1 MKRKITIVTMLAF
14 LMLLGVGLTGQ
25 ASALTLPG
33 PPEDNAKPYG
43 DFWSYSLPVLQYF
56 SEDKKE
62 YSVKSTPG
70 AIKDG
75 IVIYTG
81 ASGVPVT
88 TNLPGMDNAYPTPS
102 GEPYTAFSTR
112 TTDDPSTDT
121 TFSAEFS
128 GDTAFTWDTTLS
140 ALEAYLGG
148 NGLYFFFNHNED
160 NGAANQDLLAWGR
173 ASIVDTDGSDTN
185 GSLDPLY
192 FEFNNNQTGPLA
204 YEVSSPLS
212 EPLGPTLDSDGNI
225 KYDSD
230 GNPISIGDYAYAP
243 GEYIFGSD
251 AINHNLG
258 ANRAAYAIFSPEI
271 NEGLAGW
278 MEDGYDAMQIDF
290 RLAALSDG
298 YEQLFIMKLEDT
310 TPIPEP
316 ATMLLLGSGLIGLG
330 WIGRKRVR
338 RLKG

>member
-1 MKRKITIVTMLAF
+1 MLAF

-33 PPEDNAKPYG
+33 PPEENALPYG

-62 YSVKSTPG
+62 YSVKSPPG

-81 ASGVPVT
+81 ASGGPLN
-88 TNLPGMDNAYPTPS
+88 TNFSGMDNAYPTPS
-102 GEPYTAFSTR
+102 GKY
-112 TTDDPSTDT
+112 T
-121 TFSAEFS
+121 TFSTGAVTDPAPS
-128 GDTAFTWDTTLS
+128 GSDWDATDTWDTTLS
-140 ALEAYLGG
+140 ALDDYLEGSP
-148 NGLYFFFNHNED
+148 LYFFFNHNED

-173 ASIVDTDGSDTN
+173 ISIVDTDGTDEPGGETIYLDT
-185 GSLDPLY
+185 LY
-192 FEFNNNQTGPLA
+192 FEFNNDQSGPLA
-204 YEVSSPLS
+204 YNVSSPLS
-212 EPLGPTLDSDGNI
+212 DPIGPTLDSDGNI
-225 KYDSD
+225 QYFNIDPNVPD
-230 GNPISIGDYAYAP
+230 ETTLGDFVFAP
-243 GEYIFGSD
+243 GNLYVLPDGSIPSP

-258 ANRAAYAIFSPEI
+258 ENDVAYVISSPEI

-316 ATMLLLGSGLIGLG
+316 ATMLLLGSGLIGLAG
-330 WIGRKRVR
+330 FGRRKFNKK
-338 RLKG
+338 LI